1 MERNLKVK
9 MGARSVA
16 EDRVRPQTLS
26 TNILEA
32 MLQDVSQGSN
42 DNADAGFELMSE
54 PYHTIYDRSPPPGLG
69 NGIPKEWEH
78 FTVQDGSSLGVQHVL
93 VMEPRLRI
101 GIPRFTN
108 VLVQA
113 PGANSPPVPRRGQPR
128 RLPVAAGGLPVHPHA
143 TYDHGEVGW
152 RQRKV
157 AGRAQNG
164 RVWPTG
170 ASQNPW

>member
-1 MERNLKVK
+1 MCKTLMTDVQQRRDSVNWREGCLRGTCKYVNLFEIAKVATVDMPMERVLKVK

-69 NGIPKEWEH
+69 NGIPKEWERV
-78 FTVQDGSSLGVQHVL
+78 TGQDGSSLGVQD
-93 VMEPRLRI
+93 LR
-101 GIPRFTN
+101 
-108 VLVQA
+108 
-113 PGANSPPVPRRGQPR
+113 PP
-128 RLPVAAGGLPVHPHA
+128 LP
-143 TYDHGEVGW
+143 
-152 RQRKV
+152 
-157 AGRAQNG
+157 
-164 RVWPTG
+164 
-170 ASQNPW
+170 